1 MSAIFVDRL
10 LREMAKLK
18 GKNRNLSS
26 EMNHRIQTLEL
37 ELSFLKMFIWFLP
50 RRSRKKDYIRA
61 TVGNG
66 KLGLYGDHPDR
77 ALELAISKLLQKI
90 ELCKPEIRDD
100 CLNLIDLSSFQ
111 RKFSSSNDE
120 LLRFINYSINNLKNL
135 VSLKA
140 GAGDG
145 AFAVVSGSGRRK
157 QIRELIKNLRM
168 FRDFVKSTG
177 ERWFF
182 TIDVQEYVY
191 KTTYLSILYWVE
203 QIDELMAARMK
214 TIITDLRQMVRSY
227 FPEITGLYIRALK
240 VSKFMLSDNSEIGE
254 TAVSFV
260 DFILPIGFMKI
271 LRHELIFLV
280 AFVINPGSPVKDTDS
295 INWDLVVAKAK
306 AVAAE
311 IPSLIFS
318 LTAGDM
324 KQEII
329 TKERVNLL
337 LGDFKR
343 KIHEVMEEVRKLHFH
358 LPKSSGSCFPATNPL
373 GFFDSLLENF
383 GKLKDTLMGKA
394 KFLSFA
400 RDLILTLHRE
410 LVLLRHSLTQTH
422 GVPDEFEEL
431 KDLWLKITNAAYRAD
446 YVIDSCQILHLP
458 IWHNVLSL
466 SDVIEE
472 IKFTREQIEK
482 IMINQIYT
490 SSRIMNSTVDSISSS
505 SSSSHPLRLDE
516 EVVGFKDEEE
526 EITRRLTRGTME
538 LEVVSI
544 VGMPGQG
551 KSTLAKKIYN
561 SPTVRKHFTKS
572 AWCFVTQI
580 YNVSNLLSDIFR
592 DIDNGSHHLMKYG
605 LPEKVRKCLSGERYL
620 IIMDDIWDI
629 TVWNAIKES
638 FPDNNNG
645 SRVLFTSRNSNLG
658 CNRNPHLLRP
668 FSVEESTELLK
679 QKLSNYNYWRSYDDS
694 NYSFKQILNVCN
706 GLPLAIVAVAGLLTM
721 VSSDWE
727 LFQLVRNLTSN
738 LANEGCMD
746 ILELSYKSLPSYLK
760 PCFLYLGAL
769 GQQTNVFKV
778 QKLIHLWIAE
788 GFVQK
793 SGTKSLEELAMEY
806 LEDLVSR
813 NLIIINK
820 RSSSNGEIKQCR
832 IHDLMH
838 ELCLRKAEEERFI
851 HFPNSAPPINH
862 DQYRIC
868 IYNSWILGSISDEEP
883 PPAGTNIRSLLLPL
897 NNYRNVYPYSSLS
910 TFFICLK
917 FVRVLDL
924 ASLDSHHCF
933 PEEILLLI
941 CLRYISIKCDV
952 QAIPLSIGNL
962 HKLEFLHLLR
972 RTTREGSRIQFP
984 HTIWKLKQLK
994 NVDLGP
1000 GANIMLL
1007 DNDDDYDDELC
1018 NLDSFS
1024 SLRPCN
1030 LEDAENIL
1038 RRFPNIR
1045 KLRLELSESWS
1056 CRRNCY
1062 QFKAL
1067 NSLSKLESLTM
1078 EYPREVIHSCCAF
1091 NFPTAIGSL
1100 TLSRFF
1106 HPWREISNIGKLP
1119 NLKVLKLLNSAFVG
1133 ERWDVEDDAF
1143 LKLKY
1148 LKLSQLG
1155 LLYWEASTSSF
1166 PCLERLV
1173 LRSCYF
1179 LKELPSSF
1187 GEILTLKTIEARFC
1201 HNLLGISAEGILSE
1215 QIEQGNEDLKLL
1227 MSNAPGSINYNQ

>member
-1 MSAIFVDRL
+1 
-10 LREMAKLK
+10 MASLK
-18 GKNRNLSS
+18 GKNRNLGS
-26 EMNHRIQTLEL
+26 EMNHRIQILEM
-37 ELSFLKMFIWFLP
+37 ELRFLKMFIWFLP
-50 RRSRKKDYIRA
+50 RRSRKNHYIRA

-66 KLGLYGDHPDR
+66 KLGLYGDRPDR

-90 ELCKPEIRDD
+90 ELCKPKIRDD
-100 CLNLIDLSSFQ
+100 CLNLIDLSSFH
-111 RKFSSSNDE
+111 RKFSSSDE
-120 LLRFINYSINNLKNL
+120 LLKFINFAITNLKNL

-140 GAGDG
+140 GAG
-145 AFAVVSGSGRRK
+145 AIVSRGGMRK
-157 QIRELIKNLRM
+157 QIGDLIKNLRM

-177 ERWFF
+177 ERWCF
-182 TIDVQEYVY
+182 TVDVQEYVY
-191 KTTYLSILYWVE
+191 KTTYLSMLYWVE
-203 QIDELMAARMK
+203 QIDELMPARMK

-227 FPEITGLYIRALK
+227 CPEITGLYIRVLR
-240 VSKFMLSDNSEIGE
+240 VSKFLQSDNSEISE
-254 TAVSFV
+254 TIVSFV
-260 DFILPIGFMKI
+260 DFILPLGFMKI

-280 AFVINPGSPVKDTDS
+280 SFIIDPLVKEMDS
-295 INWDLVVAKAK
+295 RNWDPVVAKAK

-311 IPSLIFS
+311 IPSLISS

-324 KQEII
+324 NQEEII
-329 TKERVNLL
+329 TKERADL

-343 KIHEVMEEVRKLHFH
+343 KIHEIMEEVRKLHFH

-373 GFFDSLLENF
+373 GFFDSLLENL
-383 GKLKDTLMGKA
+383 GNLKDTLMDKV
-394 KFLSFA
+394 KFLPFA

-410 LVLLRHSLTQTH
+410 LVCLRPSLTQTH
-422 GVPDEFEEL
+422 GVQDEFEEL

-458 IWHNVLSL
+458 IWHNLISL

-472 IKFTREQIEK
+472 IKFTRQQIEK
-482 IMINQIYT
+482 IVINQIYT
-490 SSRIMNSTVDSISSS
+490 SSRIMNSTVDLISSS
-505 SSSSHPLRLDE
+505 SSSSSYPLRSDE
-516 EVVGFKDEEE
+516 IVVGFKDEEE
-526 EITRRLTRGTME
+526 EITRRLTRGKME

-551 KSTLAKKIYN
+551 KTTLAKKIYN
-561 SPTVRKHFTKS
+561 SPTVRKHFTKF

-638 FPDNNNG
+638 FPDDNNG
-645 SRVLFTSRNSNLG
+645 SRILFTSRNSNLC
-658 CNRNPHLLRP
+658 CNRNSHLLRP
-668 FSVEESTELLK
+668 FSEEESTELLE
-679 QKLSNYNYWRSYDDS
+679 QKLSNYYNYWRYFDDS
-694 NYSFKQILNVCN
+694 SYSFKRILNVCN
-706 GLPLAIVAVAGLLTM
+706 GLPLAIVAVAGLLTR
-721 VSSDWE
+721 VSSYRE
-727 LFQLVRNLTSN
+727 LFQLVQNLTSN

-793 SGTKSLEELAMEY
+793 SGTKSLEELSMEY

-813 NLIIINK
+813 NLIIVNK
-820 RSSSNGEIKQCR
+820 KSSSNGEIKQCR
-832 IHDLMH
+832 IHDLIH

-851 HFPNSAPPINH
+851 HFPNSSPPINH

-868 IYNSWILGSISDEEP
+868 IYNSSILGSISDKEP

-897 NNYRNVYPYSSLS
+897 NNYRSVYPYSSKS
-910 TFFICLK
+910 TFFMCLK

-924 ASLDSHHCF
+924 VSLDSHHCF
-933 PEEILLLI
+933 PEEILILI
-941 CLRYISIKCDV
+941 CLRYISIKCQV
-952 QAIPLSIGNL
+952 EAIPPSIGNL
-962 HKLEFLHLLR
+962 HNLEFLHLVR
-972 RTTREGSRIQFP
+972 RTAREGSRIQFP

-994 NVDLGP
+994 NVDVGP

-1007 DNDDDYDDELC
+1007 DDDDDYDAELC

-1024 SLRPCN
+1024 SLRLCN
-1030 LEDAENIL
+1030 VEDAERIL
-1038 RRFPNIR
+1038 RRFPSIR

-1062 QFKAL
+1062 QFQAL
-1067 NSLSKLESLTM
+1067 NLLSKLESLSM
-1078 EYPREVIHSCCAF
+1078 EYPREVIHSCAF

-1106 HPWREISNIGKLP
+1106 HPWTEISNIGKLP

-1133 ERWDVEDDAF
+1133 KRWDVEDDAF

-1148 LKLSQLG
+1148 LKLSDLG
-1155 LLYWEASTSSF
+1155 LSYWEASTSSF

-1179 LKELPSSF
+1179 LEELPSSF
-1187 GEILTLKTIEARFC
+1187 GEILTLKTIDVRYC
-1201 HNLLGISAEGILSE
+1201 QYLRISAESILNE
-1215 QIEQGNEDLKLL
+1215 QIELGNEDLKLL
-1227 MSNAPGSINYNQ
+1227 MSDAPGSINYN